1 MHAFVMATPP
11 SLGVLGVLGVLWVAD
26 VGPCLFHPPSTMPA
40 LVKVALSSLPLAVLP
55 AFGVGDCGY
64 ICSMCHM
71 ICMQHMEAKSSQQH
85 IVAHR
90 IS

>member
-11 SLGVLGVLGVLWVAD
+11 PLGVLGPLAVL
-26 VGPCLFHPPSTMPA
+26 PA
-40 LVKVALSSLPLAVLP
+40 CGVALSSLPLAVLP
-55 AFGVGDCGY
+55 AFGVDDCGY